1 MKVESLETLPF
12 TKLAEGKPEVKRSA
26 TGITVT
32 LGGVLITFD
41 QSDLPL
47 LTQALA
53 PKAKR

>member
-12 TKLAEGKPEVKRSA
+12 TKLAEGKPEVERNS
-26 TGITVT
+26 TGLTVT

-41 QSDLPL
+41 QSDLPQ

-53 PKAKR
+53 PKAKQ